1 MRTLAILLLGFAIAC
16 RNSDL
21 ESIPGPGQQPD
32 FVVTLSD
39 ERLSGQGCTSSGQPC
54 TGHFV
59 GFVEQKS
66 DNGYVAAPN
75 TPVHIT
81 LQSDQQSSAV
91 ADTTATSN
99 ASGDFTLDWT
109 FAMPSGNL
117 TFTFCGGPSP
127 RDPDIGCA
135 RVTFRG

>member
-1 MRTLAILLLGFAIAC
+1 
-16 RNSDL
+16 
-21 ESIPGPGQQPD
+21 
-32 FVVTLSD
+32 
-39 ERLSGQGCTSSGQPC
+39 
-54 TGHFV
+54 
-59 GFVEQKS
+59 
-66 DNGYVAAPN
+66 VAAPN